1 MKQIYWVRH
10 CQALGQPPEM
20 ALTDLGW
27 AQAKELAGFL
37 EDKGIVRV
45 VASPFVRAR
54 ESVVP
59 LALRLG
65 LEIEIDDRLG
75 ERNVGDLG
83 VDWAVETERAVAVFG
98 QTFEDLDLCF
108 EGGES
113 SREAMGRAIAA
124 VGDALEKDAPVVMA
138 SHGNLTAL
146 MWMHYD
152 ASVGFA
158 HWRAL
163 TNPDV
168 LLLTFEG
175 ETPTIE
181 RIWKG

>member
-1 MKQIYWVRH
+1 
-10 CQALGQPPEM
+10 M

-27 AQAKELAGFL
+27 EQAKTLADFL

-59 LALRLG
+59 LARRLG
-65 LEIEIDDRLG
+65 LAIEIDARLA

-83 VDWAVETERAVAVFG
+83 VDWDVDTEKALAEFG
-98 QTFEDLDLCF
+98 RTFEDLDLCF

-124 VGDALEKDAPVVMA
+124 VADALVGAGPVVLA
-138 SHGNLTAL
+138 SHGNLTTL
-146 MWMHYD
+146 MWKHYND
-152 ASVGFA
+152 SVGFA
-158 HWRAL
+158 EWQAL

-168 LLLTFEG
+168 LLLTFDG
-175 ETPTIE
+175 DMPSIQ
-181 RIWKG
+181 RIWEG

>member
-10 CQALGQPPEM
+10 CQALGQPAEK

-27 AQAKELAGFL
+27 EQAKGLAGFL
-37 EDKGIVRV
+37 ENRGIERV
-45 VASPFVRAR
+45 VSSPFVRAR

-59 LALRLG
+59 LARRLG
-65 LEIEIDDRLG
+65 LAIEIDDRLA
-75 ERNVGDLG
+75 ERCVGDLG
-83 VDWAVETERAVAVFG
+83 VDWEVDEARALAEFG
-98 QTFEDLDLCF
+98 RTFEDLDLRF
-108 EGGES
+108 PGGES
-113 SREAMGRAIAA
+113 SREAMDRAIGA
-124 VGDALEKDAPVVMA
+124 VGDALWGDVPVVMA

-146 MWMHYD
+146 MWKYYD
-152 ASVGFA
+152 RSVGFA

-175 ETPTIE
+175 GKPTFE
-181 RIWKG
+181 RIWEG

>member
-10 CQALGQPPEM
+10 CEALGQPPEM

-27 AQAKELAGFL
+27 EQAKALADFL

-45 VASPFVRAR
+45 VSSPFVRAR

-65 LEIEIDDRLG
+65 LEIEIDARLA

-83 VDWAVETERAVAVFG
+83 VDWEVDKRKAVAEFSR
-98 QTFEDLDLCF
+98 TFDDLALCF
-108 EGGES
+108 DGGES
-113 SREAMGRAIAA
+113 SRAAMDRAIDAI
-124 VGDALEKDAPVVMA
+124 GDALWQKGPVVMA

-146 MWMHYD
+146 MWKYYD
-152 ASVGFA
+152 HSVGFKA
-158 HWRAL
+158 WQAL

-168 LLLTFEG
+168 LVLTFNG
-175 ETPTIE
+175 GKPDIQ

>member
-27 AQAKELAGFL
+27 EQAKGLADFL
-37 EDKGIVRV
+37 EGRGIRRV
-45 VASPFVRAR
+45 VSSPFVRAR

-65 LEIEIDDRLG
+65 LDIEIDDRLA

-83 VDWAVETERAVAVFG
+83 VVWEEDTKRALKIYETSFV
-98 QTFEDLDLCF
+98 DLDLCF

-113 SREAMGRAIAA
+113 SRSAMYRAIDA
-124 VGDALEKDAPVVMA
+124 VGDAIWGDVPVVMA
-138 SHGNLTAL
+138 SHGTLTTL
-146 MWMHYD
+146 MWMYYD
-152 ASVGFA
+152 DAIGFED
-158 HWRAL
+158 WKAL

-168 LLLTFEG
+168 LLLTFDG
-175 ETPTIE
+175 GKPTIE
-181 RIWKG
+181 RIWEG

>member
-27 AQAKELAGFL
+27 EQAKELAGFL

-158 HWRAL
+158 QWQAL